1 MGLGMSALFPG
12 IDLQTAQSI
21 RMSPLLLLLFL
32 PAMQFINYHLLF
44 LKNFWNQ
51 RKEQKEKRVIR
62 DKRTSKSGSRVPMK
76 QEKCLGENMQI
87 LPEQQE

>member
-1 MGLGMSALFPG
+1 MTKKLFFQAIAKYTAGL
-12 IDLQTAQSI
+12 
-21 RMSPLLLLLFL
+21 LLVALLLFL
-32 PAMQFINYHLLF
+32 PAMRFINYQLLF